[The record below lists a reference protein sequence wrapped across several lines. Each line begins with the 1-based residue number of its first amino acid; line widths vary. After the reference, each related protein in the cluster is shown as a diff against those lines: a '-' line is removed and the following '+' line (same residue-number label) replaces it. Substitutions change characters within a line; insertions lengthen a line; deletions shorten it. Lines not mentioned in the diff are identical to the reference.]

1 MPVWPGECMEIGD
14 SKSTPRVGGLRRT
27 GASGAASEADAAAAA
42 TSGDPVLLSGVP
54 EAELTPRV
62 RQALMSLLAEIDQ
75 LRRDLGDARSR
86 IEFLERLADEDPLIP
101 VANRRAFLREVT
113 RMIGFTQRYGAPAS
127 IIYIDVNHLKSIND
141 NYGHAAGD
149 AALLQISRT
158 LIENVRN
165 TDVVARLGGD
175 EFGVLLVQA
184 DAATAEAKAA
194 MLAQAVGG
202 AEFAWQGR
210 PITLGIAYGVHTFL
224 GDGSAGDALDAAD
237 RAMYVRKRASEDEN
251 ASA

>member
-1 MPVWPGECMEIGD
+1 VAP
-14 SKSTPRVGGLRRT
+14 
-27 GASGAASEADAAAAA
+27 ADA
-42 TSGDPVLLSGVP
+42 VQLSGVP

-62 RQALMSLLAEIDQ
+62 RQALMTLLAEVDQ

-113 RMIGFTQRYGAPAS
+113 RMIGFTQRYGTPAS
-127 IIYIDVNHLKSIND
+127 IVYIDVNDLKLLND
-141 NYGHAAGD
+141 GYGHAAGD

-158 LIENVRN
+158 LVENVRN

-184 DAATAEAKAA
+184 DRDAAETKAA
-194 MLAQAVGG
+194 LLAQAVSDHPLV
-202 AEFAWQGR
+202 WQGR
-210 PITLGIAYGVHTFL
+210 SIPLRLSCGVHTFM
-224 GDGSAGDALDAAD
+224 GDVSASDALEAAD
-237 RAMYVRKRASEDEN
+237 RAMYTHKREARAEGASEP
-251 ASA
+251 AVTR

>member
-1 MPVWPGECMEIGD
+1 MEIGD

-27 GASGAASEADAAAAA
+27 GASGAGSGADAAAAA

-141 NYGHAAGD
+141 SYGHAAGD
-149 AALLQISRT
+149 AALMQIGRT
-158 LIENVRN
+158 LVEQVRN
-165 TDVVARLGGD
+165 SDVV
-175 EFGVLLVQA
+175 
-184 DAATAEAKAA
+184 
-194 MLAQAVGG
+194 
-202 AEFAWQGR
+202 
-210 PITLGIAYGVHTFL
+210 
-224 GDGSAGDALDAAD
+224 
-237 RAMYVRKRASEDEN
+237 
-251 ASA
+251 